1 MELLVESHRCD
12 EVNRHAL
19 FFLSNMET
27 LEEKIKNFKENNRKC
42 EKMK

>member
-1 MELLVESHRCD
+1 MELIVETHGSD
-12 EVNRHAL
+12 EVNKHAL

-27 LEEKIKNFKENNRKC
+27 LEEKIKNFKENNKRC